1 LLLTTA
7 SFSREAMREAYREG
21 VAPVDLID
29 GHMLADMLRDLEL
42 GVVSHT
48 STMEHID
55 VDEEYFEML

>member
-1 LLLTTA
+1 
-7 SFSREAMREAYREG
+7 
-21 VAPVDLID
+21 
-29 GHMLADMLRDLEL
+29 MLADMLRDLEL